1 MQVETKL
8 ISRRTPYH
16 CPPNAVCN
24 AMREHGNHFA
34 PRPKTVTAGLNSSFD
49 DFSLDCRRVPLVSRT
64 PLSVE
69 VVLEV
74 DTVLEDRV
82 ILSPIFVAVLEDL
95 TDISLEL
102 RARSILVS
110 VHLGLN
116 GAKVHGTLDNIE
128 VVGDVVDGGVNGVL
142 EGSDEA
148 SPEAGALE
156 HAGDEITA
164 VLHLLLSGEGN
175 GLSCDLSG
183 DTAVVAG
190 TAIWFRLT
198 SSLLDGRRLDLNRLI
213 SERGSRSCDFGLAA
227 ALCGGTWLLNVNLS
241 GVEMKLMLLTLR
253 CVGRCGREITHD
265 NDKLTEDFLGER
277 LCKGIAN
284 LRGSAHFSG

>member
-175 GLSCDLSG
+175 GLSCDL
-183 DTAVVAG
+183 
-190 TAIWFRLT
+190 IWFRLT